1 MARVFVHNLFA
12 LRKQCKPMSF
22 RDSPRERNGIL
33 SRKVV
38 WIGCAVIALS
48 IVLYLAG
55 FAPESREEPEDYG
68 GFRSGITYAMNTVI
82 EQKWYGESA
91 DTVYTGME
99 TKIREIESVLSL
111 HLSQSEI
118 AAINENAGVQP
129 VEVSQRTF
137 DLLQRAKELSEQSD
151 GAFDITIA
159 PVVELW
165 GITSDHPHVPTDE
178 ELAQAMALMGL
189 EDLVLDEEACTA
201 YLTRPGMAI
210 DLGGIA
216 KGWTADQLREYARE
230 LGAERGYVSL
240 GGNLMIIGER
250 PDGDPFKFGL
260 RDPQGDASTYLGT
273 VTLEDGCTMA
283 TTGGYERYFE
293 EDGIRYHHVLDP
305 RTGYPADS
313 DLLSVAVISKDG
325 TLADYLS
332 TTLFVQGLEAA
343 KEAAGSEDYALVM
356 VDQENNVWISGSL
369 RGNFEPHETD
379 ADYTYIYI
387 D

>member
-1 MARVFVHNLFA
+1 M
-12 LRKQCKPMSF
+12 
-22 RDSPRERNGIL
+22 

-99 TKIREIESVLSL
+99 TKIREIESALSL

-189 EDLVLDEEACTA
+189 EDLVMDEEACTA

-343 KEAAGSEDYALVM
+343 KAAAGSEDYALVM

-369 RGNFEPHETD
+369 RGKFEPHETD

>member
-1 MARVFVHNLFA
+1 M
-12 LRKQCKPMSF
+12 
-22 RDSPRERNGIL
+22 

-99 TKIREIESVLSL
+99 TKIREIESVLSM

-178 ELAQAMALMGL
+178 ELAQAMPLMGL

-250 PDGDPFKFGL
+250 PDGDPFKFGM

-343 KEAAGSEDYALVM
+343 KAAAGSEDYALVM

>member
-1 MARVFVHNLFA
+1 M
-12 LRKQCKPMSF
+12 
-22 RDSPRERNGIL
+22 

-99 TKIREIESVLSL
+99 TKIREIESVLSM

>member
-1 MARVFVHNLFA
+1 M
-12 LRKQCKPMSF
+12 
-22 RDSPRERNGIL
+22 

-216 KGWTADQLREYARE
+216 KGWTADQLRDYARE

-273 VTLEDGCTMA
+273 VTLEDGCAMA

-343 KEAAGSEDYALVM
+343 KAAAGSEDYALVM

>member
-1 MARVFVHNLFA
+1 M
-12 LRKQCKPMSF
+12 
-22 RDSPRERNGIL
+22 
-33 SRKVV
+33 
-38 WIGCAVIALS
+38 
-48 IVLYLAG
+48 
-55 FAPESREEPEDYG
+55 
-68 GFRSGITYAMNTVI
+68 
-82 EQKWYGESA
+82 
-91 DTVYTGME
+91 
-99 TKIREIESVLSL
+99 
-111 HLSQSEI
+111 
-118 AAINENAGVQP
+118 
-129 VEVSQRTF
+129 EVSQRTF

-189 EDLVLDEEACTA
+189 EDLVLDEEACTV

-332 TTLFVQGLEAA
+332 TTLFVPGVGGSQGRRGFGGLRPGNG
-343 KEAAGSEDYALVM
+343 GSGEQCLD
-356 VDQENNVWISGSL
+356 L
-369 RGNFEPHETD
+369 RFTAWEF
-379 ADYTYIYI
+379 
-387 D
+387 

>member
-1 MARVFVHNLFA
+1 M
-12 LRKQCKPMSF
+12 
-22 RDSPRERNGIL
+22 

-99 TKIREIESVLSL
+99 TKIREIESALSL

-343 KEAAGSEDYALVM
+343 KAAAGSEDYALVM

-379 ADYTYIYI
+379 VDYTYIYI

>member
-1 MARVFVHNLFA
+1 M
-12 LRKQCKPMSF
+12 
-22 RDSPRERNGIL
+22 

-99 TKIREIESVLSL
+99 TKIREIESALSL

-250 PDGDPFKFGL
+250 PDGDPLKFGL

-343 KEAAGSEDYALVM
+343 KAAAGSEDYALVM

>member
-1 MARVFVHNLFA
+1 M
-12 LRKQCKPMSF
+12 
-22 RDSPRERNGIL
+22 
-33 SRKVV
+33 
-38 WIGCAVIALS
+38 
-48 IVLYLAG
+48 
-55 FAPESREEPEDYG
+55 
-68 GFRSGITYAMNTVI
+68 
-82 EQKWYGESA
+82 
-91 DTVYTGME
+91 
-99 TKIREIESVLSL
+99 
-111 HLSQSEI
+111 
-118 AAINENAGVQP
+118 
-129 VEVSQRTF
+129 
-137 DLLQRAKELSEQSD
+137 
-151 GAFDITIA
+151 
-159 PVVELW
+159 VELW

-332 TTLFVQGLEAA
+332 STLFVQGLEAA
-343 KEAAGSEDYALVM
+343 KAAAGSEDYALVM
-356 VDQENNVWISGSL
+356 VDQENNVWISVHCVGILSPTKQT
-369 RGNFEPHETD
+369 RITPIF
-379 ADYTYIYI
+379 I
-387 D
+387 

>member
-1 MARVFVHNLFA
+1 M
-12 LRKQCKPMSF
+12 
-22 RDSPRERNGIL
+22 

-99 TKIREIESVLSL
+99 TKIREIESALSL

-216 KGWTADQLREYARE
+216 KGWTADRLREYARE

-343 KEAAGSEDYALVM
+343 KAAAGSEDYALVM

>member
-1 MARVFVHNLFA
+1 M
-12 LRKQCKPMSF
+12 
-22 RDSPRERNGIL
+22 

-91 DTVYTGME
+91 DTAYTGME
-99 TKIREIESVLSL
+99 TKTREIESVLSL

-273 VTLEDGCTMA
+273 VTLKDGYTMA

-343 KEAAGSEDYALVM
+343 KAAAGSEDYALVM

-379 ADYTYIYI
+379 ADYTYTYI

>member
-1 MARVFVHNLFA
+1 M
-12 LRKQCKPMSF
+12 
-22 RDSPRERNGIL
+22 
-33 SRKVV
+33 SRKIV

-91 DTVYTGME
+91 DTAYTGME
-99 TKIREIESVLSL
+99 TKTREIESVLSL

-273 VTLEDGCTMA
+273 VPLKDGYTRA

-343 KEAAGSEDYALVM
+343 KAAAGSEDYALVM

-379 ADYTYIYI
+379 ADYTYTYI

>member
-1 MARVFVHNLFA
+1 M
-12 LRKQCKPMSF
+12 
-22 RDSPRERNGIL
+22 

-137 DLLQRAKELSEQSD
+137 DLFQRAKELSEQSD

-260 RDPQGDASTYLGT
+260 RDPQRDASTYLGT

>member
-1 MARVFVHNLFA
+1 M
-12 LRKQCKPMSF
+12 
-22 RDSPRERNGIL
+22 

-343 KEAAGSEDYALVM
+343 KAAAGSADYALVM

>member
-1 MARVFVHNLFA
+1 M
-12 LRKQCKPMSF
+12 
-22 RDSPRERNGIL
+22 

-99 TKIREIESVLSL
+99 TKIREIESVLSM

-201 YLTRPGMAI
+201 YLTRAGMAI

-343 KEAAGSEDYALVM
+343 KAAAGSEDYALVM

>member
-1 MARVFVHNLFA
+1 M
-12 LRKQCKPMSF
+12 
-22 RDSPRERNGIL
+22 

-99 TKIREIESVLSL
+99 TKIREIESALSL

-240 GGNLMIIGER
+240 GGNLMIFGER

>member
-1 MARVFVHNLFA
+1 MQTHVIQGFP
-12 LRKQCKPMSF
+12 KGE
-22 RDSPRERNGIL
+22 ERYFEQKSCL
-33 SRKVV
+33 DR
-38 WIGCAVIALS
+38 CAVIALS

-99 TKIREIESVLSL
+99 TKIREIES
-111 HLSQSEI
+111 
-118 AAINENAGVQP
+118 AAFPAPVPVGDRCDQRKCRRSA

-189 EDLVLDEEACTA
+189 EDLVLDEEACTV

-250 PDGDPFKFGL
+250 PDGRPVQVRGC
-260 RDPQGDASTYLGT
+260 GT
-273 VTLEDGCTMA
+273 RREM
-283 TTGGYERYFE
+283 
-293 EDGIRYHHVLDP
+293 
-305 RTGYPADS
+305 PAP
-313 DLLSVAVISKDG
+313 
-325 TLADYLS
+325 TLAL
-332 TTLFVQGLEAA
+332 
-343 KEAAGSEDYALVM
+343 
-356 VDQENNVWISGSL
+356 
-369 RGNFEPHETD
+369 
-379 ADYTYIYI
+379 
-387 D
+387 

>member
-1 MARVFVHNLFA
+1 M
-12 LRKQCKPMSF
+12 
-22 RDSPRERNGIL
+22 

-99 TKIREIESVLSL
+99 TKIREIESALSL

-178 ELAQAMALMGL
+178 ELAQDMALMGL

-273 VTLEDGCTMA
+273 VTLEDGYTMA

-343 KEAAGSEDYALVM
+343 KAAAGSEDYALVM

>member
-1 MARVFVHNLFA
+1 M
-12 LRKQCKPMSF
+12 
-22 RDSPRERNGIL
+22 

-99 TKIREIESVLSL
+99 TKTREIESVLSL

-273 VTLEDGCTMA
+273 VTLKDGYTMA

-343 KEAAGSEDYALVM
+343 KAAAGSEDYALVM

-379 ADYTYIYI
+379 ADYTYTYI
-387 D
+387 DLQ

>member
-1 MARVFVHNLFA
+1 M
-12 LRKQCKPMSF
+12 
-22 RDSPRERNGIL
+22 

-68 GFRSGITYAMNTVI
+68 GFRSGIAYAMNTVI

-118 AAINENAGVQP
+118 AAITENAGVQP

-343 KEAAGSEDYALVM
+343 KAAAGSEDYALVM

>member
-1 MARVFVHNLFA
+1 M
-12 LRKQCKPMSF
+12 
-22 RDSPRERNGIL
+22 

-99 TKIREIESVLSL
+99 TKTREIESVLSL

-273 VTLEDGCTMA
+273 VTLKDGYTMA

-343 KEAAGSEDYALVM
+343 KAAAGSEDYALVM

-369 RGNFEPHETD
+369 RGNFESHETD
-379 ADYTYIYI
+379 ADYTYTYI

>member
-1 MARVFVHNLFA
+1 M
-12 LRKQCKPMSF
+12 
-22 RDSPRERNGIL
+22 

-82 EQKWYGESA
+82 EQKWYEESA

-129 VEVSQRTF
+129 VEVSQPTF

-343 KEAAGSEDYALVM
+343 KAAAGSEDYALVM

>member
-1 MARVFVHNLFA
+1 M
-12 LRKQCKPMSF
+12 
-22 RDSPRERNGIL
+22 

-118 AAINENAGVQP
+118 TAINENAGVQP

-273 VTLEDGCTMA
+273 ITLEDGCTMA

-343 KEAAGSEDYALVM
+343 KAAAGSEDYALVM

>member
-1 MARVFVHNLFA
+1 M
-12 LRKQCKPMSF
+12 
-22 RDSPRERNGIL
+22 

-38 WIGCAVIALS
+38 WIGCAAIALS
-48 IVLYLAG
+48 IVLYLLG
-55 FAPESREEPEDYG
+55 FAPENREEPQDYG
-68 GFRSGITYAMNTVI
+68 GFRSGVTYAMNTVI
-82 EQKWYGESA
+82 EQKWYGETA
-91 DTVYTGME
+91 DAVYTGME
-99 TKIREIESVLSL
+99 AQIREIENVLSL
-111 HLSQSEI
+111 HLPQSEI
-118 AAINENAGVQP
+118 AQINEKAGVEP
-129 VEVSQRTF
+129 VRVSQRTF
-137 DLLQRAKELSEQSD
+137 DLLRRAKELSEQSD

-165 GITSDHPHVPTDE
+165 GITSDSPHVPTDA
-178 ELAQAMALMGL
+178 ELAEAMALMGL

-230 LGAERGYVSL
+230 QGAERGYVSL

-260 RDPQGDASTYLGT
+260 RDPQGDASEYLGT
-273 VTLEDGCTMA
+273 VTLADGYTMA

-293 EDGIRYHHVLDP
+293 ENGVRYHHVIDP

-313 DLLSVAVISKDG
+313 DLLSVAVISPDG

-343 KEAAGSEDYALVM
+343 KEAADSDEYALVM
-356 VDQENNVWISGSL
+356 VDRENNVWISGSL
-369 RGNFEPHETD
+369 RGNFEPHETQSG
-379 ADYTYIYI
+379 YTYIYI

>member
-1 MARVFVHNLFA
+1 M
-12 LRKQCKPMSF
+12 
-22 RDSPRERNGIL
+22 

-99 TKIREIESVLSL
+99 TKIREIESALSL

-343 KEAAGSEDYALVM
+343 KAAAGSEDYALVM
-356 VDQENNVWISGSL
+356 VDQENNVWISGLL

>member
-1 MARVFVHNLFA
+1 M
-12 LRKQCKPMSF
+12 
-22 RDSPRERNGIL
+22 

-99 TKIREIESVLSL
+99 TKIREIESVLSM

-343 KEAAGSEDYALVM
+343 KAAAGSEDYALVM

>member
-1 MARVFVHNLFA
+1 M
-12 LRKQCKPMSF
+12 
-22 RDSPRERNGIL
+22 

-305 RTGYPADS
+305 GTGYPADS

-343 KEAAGSEDYALVM
+343 KAAAGSEDYALVM

>member
-1 MARVFVHNLFA
+1 M
-12 LRKQCKPMSF
+12 
-22 RDSPRERNGIL
+22 

-273 VTLEDGCTMA
+273 VTLKDGYTMA

-343 KEAAGSEDYALVM
+343 KAAAGSEDYALVM

-379 ADYTYIYI
+379 ADYTYTYI

>member
-1 MARVFVHNLFA
+1 M
-12 LRKQCKPMSF
+12 
-22 RDSPRERNGIL
+22 

-129 VEVSQRTF
+129 VEVSQPTS

-216 KGWTADQLREYARE
+216 KGWTADHLREYARE

-343 KEAAGSEDYALVM
+343 KAAAGSEDYALVM